1 MQIQLKII
9 ENTIENDTSIQCQ
22 RQISHQND
30 TKIQLKKNKQ
40 MLQMTNYA
48 GSHMLCCSN
57 VSEWLIIPH
66 EGAEYNEKRNIM
78 MKMNKLWI

>member
-1 MQIQLKII
+1 MRIVPHFENQIQK
-9 ENTIENDTSIQCQ
+9 EIQ
-22 RQISHQND
+22 R
-30 TKIQLKKNKQ
+30 KQ
-40 MLQMTNYA
+40 MRQMTNYA

-78 MKMNKLWI
+78 MKMNNLWI